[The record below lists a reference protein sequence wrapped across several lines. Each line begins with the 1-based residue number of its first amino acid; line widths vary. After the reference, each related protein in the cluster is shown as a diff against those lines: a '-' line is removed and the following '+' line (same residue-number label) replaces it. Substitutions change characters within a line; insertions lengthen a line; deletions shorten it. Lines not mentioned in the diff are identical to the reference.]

1 MVRFPRSRSLLGLSA
16 ALFIGVAAC
25 SPGSPARADD
35 ALLSDLEQASAAGI
49 ELAPRATGT
58 QIVSAV
64 ERTGATPRPAVSPKK
79 RIPAPAPKRTAQV
92 PEAPEAPVATAA
104 PAPEPDA
111 EVAPAPEP
119 APEPMVERAPAVM
132 MPQSPPAATT
142 CPRGCRSVSDVIRNA
157 PFPIKGA
164 TGG

>member
-1 MVRFPRSRSLLGLSA
+1 MVRSQRSRSLLGLSA
-16 ALFIGVAAC
+16 ALFIGAAAC

-58 QIVSAV
+58 QVVSAI
-64 ERTGATPRPAVSPKK
+64 ERTGAAPRPAVSPKK
-79 RIPAPAPKRTAQV
+79 RTPAPAPRRTA
-92 PEAPEAPVATAA
+92 PLPKAPEARVATTA
-104 PAPEPDA
+104 PAPDPEA
-111 EVAPAPEP
+111 EVAPAAEP
-119 APEPMVERAPAVM
+119 APEVEQAPAVM